1 MYRKNYSS
9 VENVYF
15 ILVILLSCITKD
27 IFPTRHR
34 NKMAKKNRSNGKSSF
49 SKGKNSNVRSKTTV
63 KENFKDA
70 ILDASKFLNSRS
82 SNVDNDGEGDEVP
95 FDDEELD
102 SDNALGSDD
111 DLDDYMSKTK
121 GDVSERLN
129 EFGEDEDGWESVDE
143 GELMTLSEI
152 WDRDDSELKVQKSN
166 SQSKQHDKLV
176 FNEDDDDSSATE
188 GEGSHSEDSDSESN
202 SESESDSEDDPFD
215 EMNISEGEEVQLDSV
230 MKRLKSKIKKD
241 PSEKAKKVL
250 INDKLNENE
259 FSLPNL
265 GDSLSLDDMLGNLDD
280 EEQDN
285 ENEELI
291 RDIAKHNKQL
301 KELDNVEL
309 DEDEQNKLHN
319 DENSAF
325 AIPLPVNIQK
335 RHERRAAYEIQ
346 KEQVNRWRDIIA
358 QNRDKEVLSFV
369 PEKPQLD
376 KNSAFKTDNDIA
388 VNDFESKLDSII
400 DQSNLESKKTE
411 DLFENIETAKLS
423 KAEMLKRTNEL
434 RLMRELMYRG
444 MKDSKRLKKIKSKA
458 YRRQLRKEKMK
469 EKMLISQVNR
479 QEDGSDLE
487 EDKEDSNYHRA
498 KERMTLKHKNTSQW
512 AKQMIKSGMSKDKST
527 RDEIEEMMRQ
537 SEKLK
542 QKQLGKKDGE
552 SSDDERDL
560 SDLENDVDNVEN
572 LDNEKLSKIG
582 KGVLA
587 MDFMKNA
594 EERER
599 LVKLKEID
607 NLKRLRDVEDYEDIQ
622 NGEVD
627 GVNVSMNTG
636 RRMYTP
642 AALVASAENRKLN
655 EELMKELDEEDS
667 RLLQNRLKKD
677 KEERYKPTV
686 IEERGTRDNEGTG
699 IRSESVEDDSNPWLA
714 EEDSEN
720 SADEEDR
727 GRVSSKI
734 KVVDAS
740 SSRLDKSEAK
750 ISKKLLKKNTGKKKE
765 STDGLVSIEN
775 KETLFIV
782 DPKKKAAKQDQK
794 RASLDEKPIRSDD
807 EYESD
812 GDDVD
817 DNRMFKQSDLIK
829 EAFAGD
835 DVLIEEFEQ
844 EKREVEEEEGDKQ
857 VELTTPGW
865 GSWAGQ
871 GDEDDGW
878 GVPKTKKRKI
888 VKTIQGVVTKD
899 KRLDKGKKNVII
911 NERIIKKTTKYQA
924 DKVPYPFKT
933 WEEYERS
940 LRTPMG
946 KEWSTTKTHQ
956 KLITPSVITKFG
968 SVIDPLKAPFHE

>member
-1 MYRKNYSS
+1 M
-9 VENVYF
+9 
-15 ILVILLSCITKD
+15 VILLSCITKD

-152 WDRDDSELKVQKSN
+152 WDRDDSELKVQQSN
-166 SQSKQHDKLV
+166 SQSKQHNKLV

-230 MKRLKSKIKKD
+230 MKSLKSKIKKD

-301 KELDNVEL
+301 KELDSVEL

-607 NLKRLRDVEDYEDIQ
+607 NLKRLRDAEDYEDIQ

-714 EEDSEN
+714 EGDSEN

-782 DPKKKAAKQDQK
+782 DPKKKAVKQDQK

>member
-9 VENVYF
+9 VEKVYF

-152 WDRDDSELKVQKSN
+152 WDRDDSELKVQQSN
-166 SQSKQHDKLV
+166 SQSKQHNKLV

-230 MKRLKSKIKKD
+230 MKSLKSKIKKD

-301 KELDNVEL
+301 KELDSVEL
-309 DEDEQNKLHN
+309 DEDEQNKLYN

-607 NLKRLRDVEDYEDIQ
+607 NLKRLRDAEDYEDIQ

-933 WEEYERS
+933 LEEYERS

>member
-230 MKRLKSKIKKD
+230 MKSLKSKIKKD

-607 NLKRLRDVEDYEDIQ
+607 NLKRLRDAEDYEDIQ

-794 RASLDEKPIRSDD
+794 RASLDETPIRSDD